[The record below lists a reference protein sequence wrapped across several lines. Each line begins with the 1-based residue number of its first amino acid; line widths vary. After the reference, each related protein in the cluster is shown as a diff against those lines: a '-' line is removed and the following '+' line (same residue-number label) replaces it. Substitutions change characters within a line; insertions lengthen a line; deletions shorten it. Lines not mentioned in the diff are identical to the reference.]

1 MTDRRTPRIREEDP
15 SEAHERIDLHV
26 KNDAKRW
33 LYLAWAVIVEFI
45 LICVLSIAFMSLLG
59 NVRDNTDSAQN
70 AAAKAS
76 QAALAA
82 NQAAN
87 AVNDTAVKAR
97 EAAHRSTI
105 AICFE
110 VAYLEN
116 VLKQTRNLIRLD
128 PDPARRKTRREQM
141 RLTRDLLVSLTES
154 VGGDCPKPKKPK
166 KP

>member
-1 MTDRRTPRIREEDP
+1 MKDRRTPHIREEDP

-33 LYLAWAVIVEFI
+33 EYLAWAVIVEFI
-45 LICVLSIAFMSLLG
+45 LICVLSFAFMSLLG
-59 NVRDNTDSAQN
+59 DVRSNTNSAQTS
-70 AAAKAS
+70 AAKAN

-82 NQAAN
+82 NQAAIT
-87 AVNDTAVKAR
+87 VNDTAVKAR

-128 PDPARRKTRREQM
+128 PDPARRKTRREQLK
-141 RLTRDLLVSLTES
+141 LTRDLLKSLNGS
-154 VGGDCPKPKKPK
+154 VGGDCPKPKKP
-166 KP
+166 